1 MLVEDAD
8 ELRLLYRQALSLAGF
23 RVLEARGGF
32 EALRHLE
39 TQRPDVV
46 VLDLMMPG
54 VDGYTVR
61 NELAAQAHTRD
72 IPVVIVTGVT
82 DITQALDVAC
92 ILRKPFAS
100 DDLVAAVHRCL
111 ASGAMGG

>member
-8 ELRLLYRQALSLAGF
+8 ELRLVYRQALAMAGF
-23 RVLEARGGF
+23 QVLEARGGF

-39 TQRPDVV
+39 AHRPDVI
-46 VLDLMMPG
+46 VLDLIMPG

-82 DITQALDVAC
+82 EVLQTLDVAC
-92 ILRKPFAS
+92 ILRKPFVP
-100 DDLVAAVHRCL
+100 DDLVAAVYRCL
-111 ASGAMGG
+111 ASGAAGQ